1 MTFQGCTVNS
11 HRAGTNFPNAQFNH
25 LSKTQQYEQTCC
37 NKYIRHTLELTKGD
51 KKEQVEER
59 GEGRRWQHSKDDIMH
74 PPTRTNGHGH
84 LEGGEQKWGHLVPSV
99 AFEPMCYA
107 LGFQLKVEGGI
118 KSPRL
123 APQSHGKK

>member
-1 MTFQGCTVNS
+1 MPSLITFPKPNS
-11 HRAGTNFPNAQFNH
+11 MNRPVVINTSDIH
-25 LSKTQQYEQTCC
+25 L
-37 NKYIRHTLELTKGD
+37 NLTKGD
-51 KKEQVEER
+51 KREQVEER
-59 GEGRRWQHSKDDIMH
+59 GEGRWQHSKDDIMH

-99 AFEPMCYA
+99 AFELMCYA

-123 APQSHGKK
+123 APQSHSKK